1 MEMARTISVGTRVDG
16 LYDGGDVWF
25 PGVVDNLHGSTYSI
39 QYDDGEREDAVPES
53 RIRLHVAGTFSVGSR
68 VLARYNRGED
78 VYGGV
83 IADIDCDAQTY
94 AISYDDGEYQGA
106 VPFAFIVDESAPA
119 EPEQAET
126 VSTSAG
132 VENDSAVVAPLDQH
146 SLQSKDDA
154 TVKGSLDETTA
165 EHRSAAP
172 PDVPVVDEHASFH
185 DNTTENNAMC
195 AAEAPSEPSNFDTLD
210 VATCGQ
216 VPPVGIVARG
226 LGMHE
231 DGADIDA
238 IASPEIVEGT
248 VVSRPSSRPSSRR
261 QSDRVPAVQENST
274 PHDLEMQPSP
284 SSSQPCV
291 LDNPPATQV
300 TIRPDPP
307 AVEVVAAVAPDVVV
321 VPVDVAATP
330 SMIIA
335 SPPHEVEIVT
345 KSRRASQPVSL
356 DSSDQAS
363 TAAGIADEA
372 LSSVLTHQQ
381 EIQTILKTIR
391 EPVVDNDS
399 MIVVKNA
406 LAQLLQQL
414 RISPHVTVDC
424 CREHDGEL
432 ALVQCVQ
439 ANAGYSILV
448 CFVFVIVRRMCSVS
462 EAAFVK
468 FIDLAVLDAVSSV
481 MMRFPHD
488 AVLQASACGV
498 LATIAQ
504 ATGIDIMLESQVAKL
519 IVQVLHD
526 HQTLNHYSRQ
536 VHFYAC
542 EVLAKLCD
550 GGDPRVLRLMSAS
563 HPTYHSPIHLFVFLL
578 RQGHQHEDQKVACA
592 ACTLVLCLAARDRE
606 SANILRSIGA
616 LADVSTVMAKY
627 PNDNGIASYSQP
639 ATREIALSSMTHG
652 TTTKVQE
659 TAKGILQKQDLRL
672 SGDLFESTKPHKPK
686 QSQTKSSHES
696 VRKQSKLQLKATAG
710 GGDFTPSKT
719 TLFSRNTMAPAP
731 QLSHNVADSL
741 TKIQQ
746 NSLKKPS
753 TALEFSM
760 GSSAP
765 SSVKKPSSLS
775 DAFPATKHTFTP
787 FEVKLEKRLI
797 QASHSK
803 GILASSP
810 MVSAQDRENILLRT
824 YGVPTIRNIDRL
836 RGLPT
841 STSAR
846 SAKHSHIEP
855 SSSTSKL
862 HTTGRGSVT
871 SSSSVHEKSLAAR
884 PPTIPGQEPT
894 LQRRGV
900 APRPLSK
907 SGGSTPKKPAMTPS
921 KPARATTPIKV
932 VKQNLSKSNLT
943 APVVP
948 PSDLTQLATQL
959 FHAVDGAAVVSVDH
973 GPVAETRLSFSDKLH
988 EMIKKAEVAL
998 CRPPSACNL
1007 SDCDDTVK
1015 FDPSQLPPQQPPRES
1030 KTHHTS
1036 HAPSPRGLPPA
1047 STKKSLHTPHAKTTD
1062 KPPIVP
1068 VTASTEKKARKR
1080 PQPPSH
1086 CPVEGRTLS
1095 TEANEGPPAVVESK
1109 HMPANA
1115 PLAPALGSS
1124 GSISTVVERI
1134 ASATATPRDPS
1145 LPEQTSL
1152 LPMPKDRLEP
1162 LVEPAVMHDTSVV
1175 MHAEEHVANAEP
1187 PMESFD
1193 TARPMDA
1200 SASIDNL
1207 PANDDFDAA
1216 GDVSIRSDES
1226 VLTASRGA
1234 VKSVEE
1240 DVEEQP
1246 SAVPAE
1252 ASYEDDDFE
1261 QAEEIDEDGDNGADV
1276 ASPAVPCDATA
1287 AAVVV
1292 VALDKEVHSANE
1304 IQDAEGSVPD
1314 MRIDSLLSQE
1324 STSLEKVGL
1333 AASTAQTGDAR
1344 NDSVQGNHEKCGDNG
1359 VVGEMDATQDASI
1372 PGGTT
1377 ADVITAQETENSSP
1391 FEPHFELPKDGTS
1404 CSGCLD
1410 ILKARDGAVEATPFC
1425 TAISPS
1431 TSKDTLLETSPTDEA
1446 TPGAMSPLDSPT
1458 EGEVPISMVGMP
1470 VNVGQRYDAEELD
1483 SPDHS
1488 TTLARDEVVD
1498 SAHGHSEQQDENH
1511 TIPTEE
1517 SDDADDIP
1525 SDHHGAAESPVI
1537 HEPPEPSH
1545 PQDNPQHL
1553 QFRGSEVEA
1562 TTGGT
1567 SDTTRLGATEES
1579 PSSHRD
1585 KSQMSE
1591 IPDEPLVGELPL
1603 DLLGHASRTENASGL
1618 AAKDTSGR
1626 LFTPAN
1632 IDATAMESPQLVPTN
1647 GTSTDL
1653 GDTPHEATDNILQIA
1668 PQSVISPRRETDP
1681 DNDLPT
1687 TSENVTERQRD
1698 ATTSNFSECIGSND
1712 VSVDELLNIKMEC
1725 DGLSKS
1731 DVVNEPSNDL
1741 ASPSSPFDED
1751 NPTENH
1757 APDATNAG
1765 VVAGNVG
1772 RAEPS
1777 ADENVRDDVKSEGGM
1792 SSQVD
1797 LASSPCKSAVDVVDT
1812 SLLFAHT
1819 TDCDS
1824 TAQAIADVGES
1835 GRNRCES
1842 TSAHH
1847 ERTEACATTHPV
1859 PPVEGWNFALLRA
1872 AEDIGAYEDDEFEH
1886 LATDRSSSDAATD
1899 GITTER
1905 VDRDSTVSDVA
1916 TPSWPSSSTE
1926 GAQGSEDMKVQD
1938 QRIVPTEAAPTYRT
1952 EGTTDIG
1959 TEIAFSKVEEALEC
1973 FVTKDDASGVCN
1985 AVSSSGLQ
1993 PLESANPATDS
2004 SALASKPTCQSSST
2018 EPDDVVVPDGD
2029 ALDFHEQKN
2038 EPERLPTPRLH
2049 EAMPD
2054 VVEPVELQLLVD
2066 ASSGSMDGR
2075 LPDAS
2080 HEIES
2085 TQRPVS
2091 DGVGNGDAGNPAHH
2105 DIELE
2110 AVENLMVHADNPAS
2124 EMPPFVSEQIEEQE
2138 DASSEANATN
2148 DAMATGPEVAPTVD
2162 EPAGHDAHLDDPYG
2176 DDFEG
2181 HDDEQD
2187 VVHSEDS
2194 ATTAEAA
2201 QGVNHLDLGLP
2212 AVNLGAPKQAAVDTL
2227 RSVNA
2232 ADDASNIPTSDSD
2245 YRNHDGAVT
2254 KCDVAPEPRVPDIDV
2269 SAVPDATTPDSD
2281 QCKPAVAIAGD
2292 GEEEPVL
2299 RDDAAAFSRS
2309 ATDEA
2314 IDMGAQGSSTDRP
2327 PSVEKVTSDSFSDAA
2342 PCRAI
2347 ADSETI
2353 RQVVDATMTVAAD
2366 TTVVPPTNRQ
2376 DTLMHELRDVEAP
2389 ESGVPPLSDNAE
2401 EHARHDLYREDFE
2414 GVETDRGDP
2423 EATSDEAPVAR
2434 FAQPETIHS
2443 ALDPRGS
2450 GPERALNDDSASLVS
2465 HDVEETVAPR
2475 ELGCS
2480 GVVDDNEYDRS
2491 SHEEPT
2497 SMQDIEALNESTQRE
2512 LHATKDLGAAYAQP
2526 DAVAPLERDV
2536 DSVNADVLHPTQD
2549 ANAPIVATVDLDAH
2563 DVSVALASTARPH
2576 NLPDVAPIAVALAG
2590 LSQADQ
2596 PSPAESAFS
2605 SENGFANPSAP
2616 STGRDADVGKM
2627 AKADVALAE
2636 TDYMPQSG
2644 KAAPTSEISLEEHAH
2659 GATSPAESMPYSDDG
2674 FASSA
2679 PATGRDTLDGAPDS
2693 APPDQQSIV
2702 DVLHEILNP
2711 LEVVAPISGAGRTSP
2726 RAASSPT
2733 ESATYSDDIEFANVM
2748 TPSAG
2753 TPRIEPQAGQSS
2765 STPPSSRN
2773 NLPNQQASA
2782 ENTSSQDSS
2791 SPPSSRSTGSGGGI
2805 SPRNS
2810 VDELVNETAP
2820 TGAQASDDGV
2830 AMPNEDVTVDHGSG
2844 ILDDGQESSDG
2855 GDVDDIYGQGDFE
2868 E

>member
-1 MEMARTISVGTRVDG
+1 MARTISVGTRVDG

-119 EPEQAET
+119 ESEQAET

-146 SLQSKDDA
+146 SLQSKDDP

-195 AAEAPSEPSNFDTLD
+195 ASEAPSEPSNFDTLD

-284 SSSQPCV
+284 SASQPCV

-307 AVEVVAAVAPDVVV
+307 AVEVVAAVAPDVVI

-345 KSRRASQPVSL
+345 KSRRTSQPMSM

-498 LATIAQ
+498 LATFAQ

-542 EVLAKLCD
+542 E
-550 GGDPRVLRLMSAS
+550 G
-563 HPTYHSPIHLFVFLL
+563 
-578 RQGHQHEDQKVACA
+578 
-592 ACTLVLCLAARDRE
+592 
-606 SANILRSIGA
+606 
-616 LADVSTVMAKY
+616 TV
-627 PNDNGIASYSQP
+627 
-639 ATREIALSSMTHG
+639 
-652 TTTKVQE
+652 VQE
-659 TAKGILQKQDLRL
+659 TAKGILQKKDLRL

-696 VRKQSKLQLKATAG
+696 VRKQSKLQLKAATG

-846 SAKHSHIEP
+846 
-855 SSSTSKL
+855 
-862 HTTGRGSVT
+862 RGGVT

-973 GPVAETRLSFSDKLH
+973 VPVAETRLSFSDKLH

-1175 MHAEEHVANAEP
+1175 MHAEEHAANAEP
-1187 PMESFD
+1187 PIEFLD
-1193 TARPMDA
+1193 TARPIDA

-1287 AAVVV
+1287 AVVV
-1292 VALDKEVHSANE
+1292 VVVLDKEVHSANE

-1314 MRIDSLLSQE
+1314 MRIDSLLSQQ
-1324 STSLEKVGL
+1324 STSFEKVGL

-1431 TSKDTLLETSPTDEA
+1431 TSNDTLLETSPTDEA

-1470 VNVGQRYDAEELD
+1470 VNVGQRYDAEEFD

-1517 SDDADDIP
+1517 SDDADIP

-1553 QFRGSEVEA
+1553 QYRGSEVEA

-1647 GTSTDL
+1647 GPSTDL

-1797 LASSPCKSAVDVVDT
+1797 LASSSCKSAVDVVDT
-1812 SLLFAHT
+1812 SPLFAYT

-1899 GITTER
+1899 GVTTER

-1985 AVSSSGLQ
+1985 AMSSSGLQ
-1993 PLESANPATDS
+1993 PLESANSATDS

-2110 AVENLMVHADNPAS
+2110 AVENLMVHAADNPAS
-2124 EMPPFVSEQIEEQE
+2124 EMPPFVSEQIEERE

-2181 HDDEQD
+2181 HDDEHD

-2201 QGVNHLDLGLP
+2201 QGVNHLNLGLP

-2254 KCDVAPEPRVPDIDV
+2254 KCDVAPEPRVSDVDV

-2389 ESGVPPLSDNAE
+2389 ESGVSPLSDNAE

-2450 GPERALNDDSASLVS
+2450 GPERAFKIDSARLVS

-2480 GVVDDNEYDRS
+2480 DVVDDNEYDRS

-2512 LHATKDLGAAYAQP
+2512 LHATKDLGAASAQP

-2536 DSVNADVLHPTQD
+2536 DSVNADVLLDGQAQD
-2549 ANAPIVATVDLDAH
+2549 GNAPIVATVDLDAH
-2563 DVSVALASTARPH
+2563 DVSVALAPTARPH

-2596 PSPAESAFS
+2596 PSPADSALS

-2636 TDYMPQSG
+2636 TDYMPPSG
-2644 KAAPTSEISLEEHAH
+2644 KAAPTSEISLEEHGH

-2702 DVLHEILNP
+2702 D
-2711 LEVVAPISGAGRTSP
+2711 
-2726 RAASSPT
+2726 
-2733 ESATYSDDIEFANVM
+2733 
-2748 TPSAG
+2748 
-2753 TPRIEPQAGQSS
+2753 
-2765 STPPSSRN
+2765 
-2773 NLPNQQASA
+2773 
-2782 ENTSSQDSS
+2782 
-2791 SPPSSRSTGSGGGI
+2791 
-2805 SPRNS
+2805 
-2810 VDELVNETAP
+2810 
-2820 TGAQASDDGV
+2820 
-2830 AMPNEDVTVDHGSG
+2830 DVTVDHGSG
-2844 ILDDGQESSDG
+2844 ILDDGQESIDG
-2855 GDVDDIYGQGDFE
+2855 GDVDDIYGQDDFE